1 MIKHHVYYVY
11 LQKPFPSSLP
21 IGSMYGIYANIGGIL
36 MGSMLPYIAYMD
48 PMGYKQNI
56 KLPMLQSSVP
66 PPPPVPSGPA
76 PATGGSAGVPE
87 ATGAAKLQR
96 FQRNDARAA
105 NRGETGRWNHG
116 VGGETGRETWDL
128 PGRKWMTYGEMDVG
142 WVGILSMSKLW
153 GWAWW
158 LMLELAVSGSCWRR
172 KSWWFKECRM
182 WWLNV
187 IETCLQVLQTQSSSI
202 LHFPS
207 WKQG

>member
-1 MIKHHVYYVY
+1 
-11 LQKPFPSSLP
+11 
-21 IGSMYGIYANIGGIL
+21 
-36 MGSMLPYIAYMD
+36 MGSMLPYIAA
-48 PMGYKQNI
+48 PWILWATSKTSNSQCF
-56 KLPMLQSSVP
+56 SHRCRRHRRCR
-66 PPPPVPSGPA
+66 PA
-76 PATGGSAGVPE
+76 RRRPRGQRRRAGGHGGSE
-87 ATGAAKLQR
+87 AAAV
-96 FQRNDARAA
+96 RNDARAA

-142 WVGILSMSKLW
+142 VGILSMSKLW